1 MTGAAGRR
9 PDWPRRHRRTAV
21 TAALSAAAL
30 AAAGCGVDASN
41 GGGGASDSAG
51 ITKTEIR
58 IGTSNA
64 LTGPVSSVCLPTS
77 AGAEAWFA
85 QVNASG
91 GVHGRKIANTVL
103 DDGYQAPRAA
113 ANVRTLRSDNVFA
126 LFGGCGTVTAATIA
140 TTLKGTGLPYLFPY
154 AALPALVRPTQPDVY
169 SLLPLYSDQARS
181 LIPFALKQEG
191 KGSVYAVTSQIPGY
205 EDDVAGAKAGTAA
218 AEARFLD
225 SALLP
230 AANAPFQQAALKAAA
245 AKPDYLM
252 LTVLAP
258 DAARMLNA
266 MASAGHLPAKGVLG
280 VSVLA
285 SQSFADA
292 LSPKA
297 AELLLT
303 ASPTV
308 PVNDPRAAECLA
320 ALRKYK
326 PKTAPDAFAL
336 YGCAAAQVFV
346 AAMEQAGAQPTR
358 TKLKQAL
365 EAMHGAEVSAL
376 LPPVGFSA
384 GDHMG
389 LRSMF
394 LLGLK
399 DGRFTVKGTLP
410 IRTDR

>member
-1 MTGAAGRR
+1 MAAM
-9 PDWPRRHRRTAV
+9 A
-21 TAALSAAAL
+21 AALSAAL
-30 AAAGCGVDASN
+30 AAAGCSVSASN
-41 GGGGASDSAG
+41 GGPGAGDSAG
-51 ITKTEIR
+51 VTTTEIH

-64 LTGPVSSVCLPTS
+64 LTGPVSSVCLPSS
-77 AGAEAWFA
+77 AGASAWFA
-85 QVNASG
+85 RVNAAG
-91 GVHGRKIANTVL
+91 GVHGRKIKSTVL

-113 ANVRTLRSDNVFA
+113 ANVRTLRSENVFA

-140 TTLKGTGLPYLFPY
+140 TTIEGSSLPYLFPY
-154 AALPALVRPTQPDVY
+154 AALSALVRPTKPNVY
-169 SLLPLYSDQARS
+169 SLLPLYNDQARS
-181 LIPFALKQEG
+181 LIPAALKDKG

-205 EDDVAGAKAGTAA
+205 EDDVAGAKAGTAEA
-218 AEARFLD
+218 GARFLE

-230 AANAPFQQAALKAAA
+230 TTNAPFQQAALKASAA
-245 AKPDYLM
+245 NPDYLM

-266 MASAGHLPAKGVLG
+266 MAARDGLAAKGILG

-292 LSPKA
+292 LTPKA

-308 PVNDPRAAECLA
+308 PVDDPRAAECLA
-320 ALRKYK
+320 ALRKYE

-346 AAMEQAGAQPTR
+346 AALEQAGAQPTR
-358 TKLKQAL
+358 SKLKQAL
-365 EAMHGAEVSAL
+365 ESIHDADVSPL

-384 GDHMG
+384 DDHMG

-394 LLGLK
+394 LLSLK
-399 DGRFTVKGTLP
+399 DGRFEVDGTLP
-410 IRTDR
+410 IRTDGP

>member
-1 MTGAAGRR
+1 MAVMAG
-9 PDWPRRHRRTAV
+9 
-21 TAALSAAAL
+21 LSATAL
-30 AAAGCGVDASN
+30 AATGCSAATS
-41 GGGGASDSAG
+41 GGAGGSGDSAG

-77 AGAEAWFA
+77 AGASAWFA
-85 QVNASG
+85 QVNAAG
-91 GVHGRKIANTVL
+91 GVHGRKIVNTVL

-113 ANVRTLRSDNVFA
+113 ANVRTLRSHNVFA

-140 TTLKGTGLPYLFPY
+140 STVKGSDLPYLFPY
-154 AALPALVRPTQPDVY
+154 AALPALVRPAQPNIY

-181 LIPFALKQEG
+181 LIPHAVQQKG
-191 KGSVYAVTSQIPGY
+191 KGPVYAVTSQIPGY

-218 AEARFLD
+218 AGARFLD

-230 AANAPFQQAALKAAA
+230 AVNAPFQQAALKAAA

-266 MASAGHLPAKGVLG
+266 MASSGSLPAKGVLG

-285 SQSFADA
+285 SQSFAAA
-292 LSPKA
+292 LTPKA

-303 ASPTV
+303 VSPTV
-308 PVNDPRAAECLA
+308 PVDDARAAQCLA
-320 ALRKYK
+320 ALRKYR
-326 PKTAPDAFAL
+326 PKTTPDAFAL

-346 AAMEQAGAQPTR
+346 AAMDRAGAQPTR
-358 TKLKQAL
+358 TGLRSAL
-365 EAMHGAEVSAL
+365 DSMHDANVSPL
-376 LPPVGFSA
+376 LPPVGFSS

-389 LRSMF
+389 LRGMF
-394 LLGLK
+394 LLSLTN
-399 DGRFTVKGTLP
+399 GRFTVAGTLP
-410 IRTDR
+410 VRADGR